1 MQFTFER
8 YLKTKHLYMPSN
20 STEYIDFEPTPFVHN
35 NINSVDIMDF
45 GRDDWLVHHYAKN
58 WCCSVSTVW
67 VRIPQR
73 EEKKEIVYCKSNSS
87 TVGLKVTLIYYML
100 HIMFFRKKMICY
112 MILNVAS
119 SYFCKIQH
127 RQKIQYI
134 TPTVLLPWML
144 NVLLS
149 LSLNVVNSV
158 RYLHFAH
165 SFTTACSF
173 R

>member
-1 MQFTFER
+1 M
-8 YLKTKHLYMPSN
+8 KTKHLYIPSN
-20 STEYIDFEPTPFVHN
+20 STEYIDFEQTPFVHY

-45 GRDDWLVHHYAKN
+45 GRGDWLVHHYAKN

-73 EEKKEIVYCKSNSS
+73 EEKKEIVYWKSISS
-87 TVGLKVTLIYYML
+87 TFGLKVTLIYYML

-119 SYFCKIQH
+119 SYFWKMQPIQN
-127 RQKIQYI
+127 IQYI

-165 SFTTACSF
+165 SYTTACSF